1 MANNNIF
8 LGAAPDP
15 LLGGQAYAVPNID
28 DKMEQLKAA
37 YEQLAVQ
44 RQGVMQQ
51 QNGARQPQQSQSP
64 TWDEID
70 KITSEMTDREFEI
83 MSGNDEFKQSQ
94 QRIMEILQREQ
105 MRIMR
110 PIVEGCKDGKDALEN
125 HFTLVK
131 RLKKSAAEE
140 ANRNLELFNEY
151 TEKYPDMPYAEFLK
165 MKKGGG
171 KKK

>member
-1 MANNNIF
+1 MANNIF
-8 LGAAPDP
+8 LRGSADP
-15 LLGGQAYAVPNID
+15 LLGPQGYQIPNID
-28 DKMEQLKAA
+28 DKLEQLKTA
-37 YEQLAVQ
+37 YEQLSIQKQNV
-44 RQGVMQQ
+44 VQQ
-51 QNGARQPQQSQSP
+51 QQTAGRPQQSQSP
-64 TWDEID
+64 VWDEVD
-70 KITSEMTDREFEI
+70 KITAEMTDREFEI
-83 MSGNDEFKQSQ
+83 MSENEEFKQSQ
-94 QRIMEILQREQ
+94 QRIMEVLQREQ

-110 PIVEGCKDGKDALEN
+110 PIVENCKDGKDALEN

>member
-1 MANNNIF
+1 MANNIF
-8 LGAAPDP
+8 LGGSPDP
-15 LLGGQAYAVPNID
+15 LLGGQGYQVPNID
-28 DKMEQLKAA
+28 DKMSQLKEA
-37 YEQLAVQ
+37 YDQLAIQ

-51 QNGARQPQQSQSP
+51 QNGARQPQQTQSP

-83 MSGNDEFKQSQ
+83 MSDNDEFKQSQ

>member
-1 MANNNIF
+1 MANNIF
-8 LGAAPDP
+8 LGGSPDP
-15 LLGGQAYAVPNID
+15 LLGGQGYQVPNID
-28 DKMEQLKAA
+28 DKMSQLKDA
-37 YEQLAVQ
+37 YDQLAIQ
-44 RQGVMQQ
+44 RQNVMQQ
-51 QNGARQPQQSQSP
+51 QQSVGRPQQSQSP

-70 KITSEMTDREFEI
+70 KITTDMTDREFEI
-83 MSGNDEFKQSQ
+83 MSGNEEFQQSQ
-94 QRIMEILQREQ
+94 QRIMEIFQREQ

-110 PIVEGCKDGKDALEN
+110 PIIEASKDGKDALEK